1 MLKSIFS
8 LNCLGSVGKSMGKV
22 RVNPHV
28 EAVGRP
34 SNSLKS
40 VAGIIAP

>member
-22 RVNPHV
+22 NPHV

-40 VAGIIAP
+40 IAGIIAP